1 MDKIILDIEP
11 YSFTLSAVIIG
22 ILLTNELSLEEMS
35 SFGNWLQLT
44 GLVVQTYASQVAT
57 INSNN
62 TSDIDVVKE
71 SIEKLKKEI
80 ETIKKSHH

>member
-71 SIEKLKKEI
+71 SIEKLKREI
-80 ETIKKSHH
+80 ETIKKSQ